1 MSINK
6 LPHKNLY
13 VWTVVLTA
21 VTMIGGILS
30 IITGIGIET
39 AIPATPDI
47 PGGIIL
53 LLLGSL
59 LATGLYEGRHDH
71 ARWVQFG
78 YTGII
83 LILIFGVCTVIISGA
98 NLLSLML
105 EGEETDPVS
114 ILYSGY
120 IWAAILAMPIYPG
133 LKKLLFGCSQG
144 GAF

>member
-13 VWTVVLTA
+13 TWTIFLTL
-21 VTMIGGILS
+21 VTIVGGILS

-39 AIPATPDI
+39 GIPATPDI
-47 PGGIIL
+47 PGGLIL
-53 LLLGSL
+53 LLLGLL
-59 LATGLYEGRHDH
+59 LATGLYEGMHDH

-83 LILIFGVCTVIISGA
+83 LILIFGVCTAIISGA
-98 NLLSLML
+98 NLLSLMI
-105 EGEETDPVS
+105 EGEQVDPVT
-114 ILYSGY
+114 ILSSGF
-120 IWAAILAMPIYPG
+120 IWAALLALPVYPG